1 MLENCKIKVFG
12 LLKFLCGNGIIIS
25 FSFQNTNDMKKSAFI
40 CPLKLS
46 LGFVIAS
53 SSSRP

>member
-1 MLENCKIKVFG
+1 MLENCKIKV
-12 LLKFLCGNGIIIS
+12 LKFLCAYGIIIS
-25 FSFQNTNDMKKSAFI
+25 FSFQNTNNVKKFPFK

>member
-12 LLKFLCGNGIIIS
+12 LLKFLCAYGIIIS

-40 CPLKLS
+40 CPLIETQFGLRDC
-46 LGFVIAS
+46 F
-53 SSSRP
+53 

>member
-12 LLKFLCGNGIIIS
+12 LLKFLCTYGIIIS